1 MAEREIAGMVEKSMG
16 AGGGDVTPEEDS
28 LNIELPST
36 LDDLPEG
43 LNLLQKKL

>member
-28 LNIELPST
+28 FNRITIDPGRFT
-36 LDDLPEG
+36 RRD
-43 LNLLQKKL
+43 